1 MNSTALPDAAT
12 LLMRREVQKLFD
24 ELNGVTA
31 VVVTTVDGF
40 DVASATRDFVE
51 PSRIAAM
58 SSSIAAIGHVV
69 SQEAQIGRNT
79 TMMIVTELGLAVF
92 HSVHRTEGELIISV
106 LAREDAVLALVAHRT
121 SQLAKMLTEA

>member
-1 MNSTALPDAAT
+1 MNATALPNAAT

-31 VVVTTVDGF
+31 VVVTTIDGY
-40 DVASATRDFVE
+40 DVASATRGFVD
-51 PSRIAAM
+51 PSRVAAM
-58 SSSIAAIGHVV
+58 SSSIAAIGQVV
-69 SQEAQIGRNT
+69 SQEAQIGPNR

-92 HSVHRTEGELIISV
+92 HRVHRADGELIISV

-121 SQLAKMLTEA
+121 SQLAKMLTDA